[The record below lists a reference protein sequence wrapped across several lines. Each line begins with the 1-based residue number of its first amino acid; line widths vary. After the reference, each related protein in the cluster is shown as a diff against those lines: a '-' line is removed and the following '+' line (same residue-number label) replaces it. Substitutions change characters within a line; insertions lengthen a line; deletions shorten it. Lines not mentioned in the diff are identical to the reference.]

1 MRQDVEIEVT
11 EDGAA
16 LVVALAGEVDL
27 RSAGRLGVA
36 LNAVVRHG
44 SGPVVVDLGGLRFMD
59 SSGLALLVNAARRLE
74 HADRGFAIA
83 APPGPPR
90 RAIELARLD
99 RALVVLGDRRAALS
113 ALDRLAA

>member
-1 MRQDVEIEVT
+1 MRHDVEIEVT
-11 EDGAA
+11 EDGAT

-36 LNAVVRHG
+36 LNAVLRRG
-44 SGPVVVDLGGLRFMD
+44 GGPVVVDLGALRFID
-59 SSGLALLVNAARRLE
+59 SSGLALLVNAARRLDQ
-74 HADRGFAIA
+74 AGRGFAIA

-99 RALVVLGDRRAALS
+99 RALVVRGDRAAARS

>member
-1 MRQDVEIEVT
+1 MRQDVEITAT
-11 EDGAA
+11 EDGTT

-36 LNAVVRHG
+36 LNAVVRRG
-44 SGPVVVDLGGLRFMD
+44 ASPVVVDLSELRFID
-59 SSGLALLVNAARRLE
+59 SSGLALLVNAARRLD
-74 HADRGFAIA
+74 HAGRGFAIA

-99 RALVVLGDRRAALS
+99 RALVVRGDRSAAL
-113 ALDRLAA
+113 AAVGRLAA